1 MHRYFVIPMVGFFL
15 VILIFVLYLQ
25 VINEDWKYLV
35 PKPELPES
43 CNDNEDLQLV
53 VHEEDK
59 INGRSFK
66 DKKDVAEFKNQIH
79 AILLLPCE
87 REDRKFDVNL
97 NIQSSLLAINS
108 WFQNK
113 SLNQQINFDTTIDG
127 NIDVTFLRV
136 NKSMNWFM
144 NSKILDQ
151 NNNEIGISEKVEK
164 IIIDNQNI
172 FKNYDD
178 KKFIVF
184 FEGYEKR
191 KYLNY
196 DICGKSRHN
205 GKVAVYF
212 TSSPFKKYIGNDII
226 LKNNKRIFSC
236 TKNDHLNDINDL
248 EFGDA
253 EVTILHEILH
263 TLGAPS
269 RCGKNLDN
277 SSHHVQ
283 DSKDDILYRISGNN
297 YLDFNNDDYYNHNI
311 DNCFD
316 LKDSIYLRDYKE
328 LS

>member
-1 MHRYFVIPMVGFFL
+1 MHRYFVIPMIGFFTVVL
-15 VILIFVLYLQ
+15 AFVIYLQ
-25 VINEDWKYLV
+25 VINDNWKYLV
-35 PKPELPES
+35 PKPELPDS
-43 CNDNEDLQLV
+43 CNDNENLQLV
-53 VHEEDK
+53 IHEDDK

-136 NKSMNWFM
+136 NKSMKWFM

-151 NNNEIGISEKVEK
+151 HNNEIGISEKVEK
-164 IIIDNQNI
+164 IIIDNKNI
-172 FKNYDD
+172 FENFDD

-236 TKNDHLNDINDL
+236 TKNDHLND
-248 EFGDA
+248 
-253 EVTILHEILH
+253 
-263 TLGAPS
+263 
-269 RCGKNLDN
+269 K
-277 SSHHVQ
+277 
-283 DSKDDILYRISGNN
+283 
-297 YLDFNNDDYYNHNI
+297 
-311 DNCFD
+311 
-316 LKDSIYLRDYKE
+316 
-328 LS
+328 

>member
-15 VILIFVLYLQ
+15 VILVFVIYLQ

-35 PKPELPES
+35 PKPELPDS
-43 CNDNEDLQLV
+43 CNDNEVLQLV
-53 VHEEDK
+53 THEDDK
-59 INGRSFK
+59 INGRSFR
-66 DKKDVAEFKNQIH
+66 DKKDLAELKNQIH

-87 REDRKFDVNL
+87 REDRKLDVNK
-97 NIQSSLLAINS
+97 NIHSSLLAINS

-136 NKSMNWFM
+136 NKSMNWFV

-151 NNNEIGISEKVEK
+151 NYNEISISEKVEK

-172 FKNYDD
+172 FKNYDE

-212 TSSPFKKYIGNDII
+212 TSSSFKKYIGNDII

-253 EVTILHEILH
+253 EVTILHEMLH

-269 RCGKNLDN
+269 KCAKNLDN
-277 SSHHVQ
+277 SKHHVE
-283 DSKDDILYRISGNN
+283 DSKDDILYRISGNS
-297 YLDFNNDDYYNHNI
+297 YLDFNNDDYYNHKI
-311 DNCFD
+311 DNCSD
-316 LKDSIYLRDYKE
+316 LKDSNYLTTNK
-328 LS
+328 